1 MQSIL
6 FDLPYALML
15 SLLENWLSVYEL
27 CKTDSAVLCHK
38 FRKVYLQSLRNPNT
52 LFHDLAAST
61 RVDMYH
67 YQTWVK
73 LRCVEV
79 RRHLNI
85 KGSYKFVCKKLP
97 SLCDVVGSVN
107 NSKSRSDKTE
117 QAIGG
122 VFNYTADSIES
133 IISAMKL
140 PSSGMRFLDAGCGN
154 AIFLTLI
161 RISFPTAEVDITD
174 IDIHYIFFINTC
186 MHCTIFSQVVGVDLQ
201 PVINTLQSIQ
211 TYCNYDPFKTMRL
224 LGVDINTPPFQ
235 ALVNTFL
242 PTHAACIIGL
252 LPEETAFLEVGQ
264 PETTNQTNSKI
275 NLYVVLVANAGD
287 ARHSLGNVYRNRRK
301 AKPLTGHGL

>member
-1 MQSIL
+1 MKSNNVSGMQSIV

-38 FRKVYLQSLRNPNT
+38 YRKVYLQSLRNPNT

-67 YQTWVK
+67 YQEWVK

-79 RRHLNI
+79 KRRLNI

-97 SLCDVVGSVN
+97 SLCDVVGSVD
-107 NSKSRSDKTE
+107 NSKARSNKTE

-133 IISAMKL
+133 IINAMKL
-140 PSSGMRFLDAGCGN
+140 PNSGMRFLDAGCGN

-161 RISFPTAEVDITD
+161 RISFPAAEVDSTCLCKQYIRFIITCTHCVIILSGRRLGLAASD
-174 IDIHYIFFINTC
+174 QHVAIN
-186 MHCTIFSQVVGVDLQ
+186 SNLLQ
-201 PVINTLQSIQ
+201 LR
-211 TYCNYDPFKTMRL
+211 PF
-224 LGVDINTPPFQ
+224 
-235 ALVNTFL
+235 
-242 PTHAACIIGL
+242 
-252 LPEETAFLEVGQ
+252 
-264 PETTNQTNSKI
+264 
-275 NLYVVLVANAGD
+275 
-287 ARHSLGNVYRNRRK
+287 
-301 AKPLTGHGL
+301 